1 MSKKDTVSS
10 LRIDSE
16 MRDIFLNTQ
25 IFHHKSLSD
34 ALHEGM
40 LQIVREVSPV
50 QILDMDIEAAR
61 KKVSDLEASRPH
73 VLQIEEMNKTKVGQ
87 STTPTVDAIFLD
99 YRESLLDHDAKGNII
114 TMLKRGTDPS
124 WDRFY
129 FKCGF
134 QSATE
139 AKNWF
144 WSEAMKRGLVK

>member
-61 KKVSDLEASRPH
+61 KRVSDLEASRPS
-73 VLQIEEMNKTKVGQ
+73 VLQIEEMNRRKV
-87 STTPTVDAIFLD
+87 SESNTPILDSIFLD
-99 YRESLLDHDAKGNII
+99 YRESLLNPESKGSII
-114 TMLKRGTDPS
+114 GMMNKGTDPS

-129 FKCGF
+129 FKAGF
-134 QSATE
+134 QTAGE
-139 AKNWF
+139 AKKWC
-144 WSEAMKRGLVK
+144 WAEAMKRGLLK

>member
-16 MRDIFLNTQ
+16 IRDIFLNTQ
-25 IFHHKSLSD
+25 IFHKKSLSD
-34 ALHEGM
+34 ALYEGM
-40 LQIVREVSPV
+40 IQIVREVSPV

-61 KKVSDLEASRPH
+61 KRVSDLEASRPH
-73 VLQIEEMNKTKVGQ
+73 VLQIEEMNKTKVCQ
-87 STTPTVDAIFLD
+87 STTSVVDSIFLEQ
-99 YRESLLDHDAKGNII
+99 RESRLQDKSLISMMN
-114 TMLKRGTDPS
+114 RGVEPS

-134 QSATE
+134 QSSAE